1 MNLNSFSINGLIKR
15 NEEQEMRERAE
26 SEQSLSERVINW
38 DDCTLGYQ
46 LILRDD
52 ILPNLSSEG
61 RFQISLDYA

>member
-1 MNLNSFSINGLIKR
+1 
-15 NEEQEMRERAE
+15 MRERAE